1 MAIGEDVSNEDVD
14 IYLEVE
20 LPQKDNLLL
29 PLDPPKVE
37 PLIFLNALIGFFSPQ
52 TLELIGYFKHM
63 KFIILVDSGNTLN
76 FIHCRR
82 AQEFNGYIHV
92 VNNFQI
98 MIVNG
103 GSMKCRGHC

>member
-20 LPQKDNLLL
+20 LPQKDNLFL

-52 TLELIGYFKHM
+52 TL
-63 KFIILVDSGNTLN
+63 
-76 FIHCRR
+76 
-82 AQEFNGYIHV
+82 
-92 VNNFQI
+92 
-98 MIVNG
+98 
-103 GSMKCRGHC
+103 